1 MAVALLAL
9 VSGVPCVAQTYYGG
23 LRGTVTD
30 PTGQAI
36 AGGTVKL
43 KNEATNVERS
53 VVTNVAGEYVISSI
67 DPASYTVTVI
77 ASGFKASVRTGV
89 VVSTQEFLTLDF
101 SVQLG
106 STTDAIQVTEVLPI
120 VESSNASNGQV
131 IDTQKLSDLPIL
143 GRNPFLFSKLNNN
156 VAAVG
161 DPRFNR
167 FQDQSGSS
175 QISIAGGPIRGNNYF
190 IDNVPITDSM
200 NRAVIIPSIE
210 ATQEVKVQANT
221 YDAEMGRTG
230 GGVFNT
236 TLKSGSNELHGSLVG
251 YTRQTDWLANG
262 FFQNAGGTPRA
273 ETPFYNYGGSIGGPV
288 ILPKLY
294 NGRNKTFFWVTEEGY
309 RQSSPFGDIYA
320 VPTDLERKGDFSK
333 SIGPDGKP
341 LQVFDPVTHQQYPGN
356 IIPQT
361 SLNPIGLA
369 IAAVYPHPSTATAS
383 FGANNYNGT
392 DVLKD
397 RADESIYKLDH
408 QFFQWWSAN
417 VSYLHYASRE
427 PGGNPLHTIA
437 GTGNVDYL
445 LFRKVD
451 AVNWNN
457 TFLPSPTMVVTVGY
471 GFNRFPNNSL
481 DSSAGFDQTTL
492 GFPSSYVSQL
502 QKKSFPVVNMTNF
515 ASLGGSNSGPSV
527 FYSRSVVLGVS
538 KYLGKHNLKSGFVFR
553 SISVDFTDLSN
564 GNGSFNFAN
573 DFVSSN
579 DPLLN
584 TKKIQRKDR

>member
-1 MAVALLAL
+1 MKARIMAVALLAL

-23 LRGTVTD
+23 LRGTVLD

-36 AGGTVKL
+36 AGSTVKL
-43 KNEATNVERS
+43 KNEATNVEGL
-53 VVTNVAGEYVISSI
+53 VVKNDGGEYVISSV
-67 DPASYTVTVI
+67 DPASYTVTVT
-77 ASGFKASVRTGV
+77 ADGFKALVRTGV
-89 VVSTQEFLTLDF
+89 MVSTQQFLTLDF

-106 STTDAIQVTEVLPI
+106 SNSEVVQVTEEISILEI
-120 VESSNASNGQV
+120 ANASNGQV

-167 FQDQSGSS
+167 FQDDSGSS
-175 QISIAGGPIRGNNYF
+175 QISVAGGAIRGNNYF
-190 IDNVPITDSM
+190 NDNVPITDSM

-210 ATQEVKVQANT
+210 ATQEVKVQANA

-262 FFQNAGGTPRA
+262 FFQNASGTPRA
-273 ETPFYNYGGSIGGPV
+273 ETPFYNYGGSVGGPV
-288 ILPKLY
+288 IVPKLY
-294 NGRNKTFFWVTEEGY
+294 DGRNKTFFWVTEEGY
-309 RQSSPFGDIYA
+309 RQSSPFGDSFA
-320 VPTDLERKGDFSK
+320 VPTALERKGDFSK
-333 SIGPDGKP
+333 SIGPDGNP
-341 LQVFDPVTHQQYPGN
+341 LQVFDPVTHKQYPGN
-356 IIPQT
+356 VIPQT
-361 SLNPIGLA
+361 SLNPICLA
-369 IAAVYPHPSTATAS
+369 IAAVYPHPNTATAS
-383 FGANNYNGT
+383 FGTNNYNGT

-408 QFFQWWSAN
+408 QFFSWWSAN

-427 PGGNPLHTIA
+427 PGGNPMHTIA
-437 GTGNVDYL
+437 GTGGVDYL

-451 AVNWNN
+451 PINWNN
-457 TFLPSPTMVVTVGY
+457 TFLPSPTMGVTVGS

-515 ASLGGSNSGPSV
+515 SSLGGSNSGPSV

-538 KYLGKHNLKSGFVFR
+538 KYLGKHDLKSGFIFR

-564 GNGSFNFAN
+564 GNGSFSFAN
-573 DFVSSN
+573 DFVSPS
-579 DPLLN
+579 DPV
-584 TKKIQRKDR
+584 